1 MPQYDVFVSHAWEDR
16 DIARLLSEA
25 LQKAGLEVW
34 FSGLELSPG
43 DNLRLSIDR
52 GTASSRYG
60 VVIFSPA
67 FLNLGKYWTQYE
79 LDALVQVENI
89 DGRKAILPIWLNV
102 DAKDLRQV
110 SPALAGRLAILWS
123 EGLDSVVQ
131 QILRV
136 IRPVPKSQRR
146 AALEHRLFDKLYH
159 YEDATAIALRLVGS
173 GVESF
178 AMNEVS
184 VLTTDE
190 GYHFPEQYR
199 AQREELIHEFH
210 EEAASKHRLIFNGL
224 ATRLRSYQIVVPDPI
239 TEKKSLRLVLGP
251 LEYFDFAVVRRLSDA
266 ALEDGG
272 VDRIEDFVDIDA
284 IAAGAD
290 LASNSLS
297 NIVDTVTTAVSS
309 DGYLLFVNRSRQV
322 SFRDGWHTCAVAEG
336 IQAAKDG
343 IDFASP
349 AEILGLP
356 YRTVMRGISEELSP
370 RLTEIIGGRDG
381 QKHLRMLGMSFDLEG
396 FHPDL
401 IFLLVIPLKQYEIRK
416 ICREFPGVDA
426 PVEGALRWHYI
437 GDGAHDIVRTLAT
450 TKWTPG
456 GAASVIRSLE
466 YLDALSREKQLG
478 SFQGAISWILAQ
490 GSFLPTITPKNAL
503 SVSILCSTDFGGQ

>member
-1 MPQYDVFVSHAWEDR
+1 MPQFDVFVSHAWEDR
-16 DIARLLSEA
+16 DIARLLSES

-34 FSGLELSPG
+34 FSGLELNPG
-43 DNLRLSIDR
+43 DNLRRSIDL
-52 GTASSRYG
+52 GTANSRYG

-67 FLNLGKYWTQYE
+67 FLNLEKYWTQYE

-89 DGRKAILPIWLNV
+89 DGRKTLLPIWLNV

-136 IRPVPKSQRR
+136 VRPIPKSQRR
-146 AALEHRLFDKLYH
+146 MALEHRLFDRLYH
-159 YEDATAIALRLVGS
+159 YEDATSVALRLLGS

-184 VLTTDE
+184 VVTTDE
-190 GYHFPEQYR
+190 SYQFPEQYR
-199 AQREELIHEFH
+199 AQREKLISKFR
-210 EEAASKHRLIFNGL
+210 EEAASKHRLVFNGL
-224 ATRLRSYQIVVPDPI
+224 ATRMQSYQIVVPDAA
-239 TEKKSLRLVLGP
+239 TEKKTMRLMLGP
-251 LEYFDFAVVRRLSDA
+251 LEYFDFAVVRQISDA
-266 ALEDGG
+266 ALEDDG
-272 VDRIEDFVDIDA
+272 VDRIEDFVNIDA

-290 LASNSLS
+290 LSLNSLS

-343 IDFASP
+343 VNFASP
-349 AEILGLP
+349 LEIPGLP
-356 YRTVMRGISEELSP
+356 YRTVIRGVSEELSP
-370 RLTEIIGGRDG
+370 RLAEVIGAGDW

-450 TKWTPG
+450 TNWTPG

-466 YLDALSREKQLG
+466 YLDSLSRELQLG
-478 SFQGAISWILAQ
+478 SLQGAINWILTQ
-490 GSFLPTITPKNAL
+490 GSFLPE
-503 SVSILCSTDFGGQ
+503 SIP